1 MEALMVNI
9 TDPKV
14 DEMSFEDLKQ
24 ALKEEVARR
33 KVFQMEITNLKSL
46 LEQWKHGNKL
56 LWKDI
61 DEKNATIASLKQQV
75 DDLTNDANIGNA
87 EM

>member
-1 MEALMVNI
+1 MVEETNTQIASCNCAEELAAMEALNI

-33 KVFQMEITNLKSL
+33 KVFLMDITNLKSL
-46 LEQWKHGNKL
+46 LE
-56 LWKDI
+56 
-61 DEKNATIASLKQQV
+61 
-75 DDLTNDANIGNA
+75 
-87 EM
+87 

>member
-1 MEALMVNI
+1 MVEETNTQTASCNCAEELAAMEALMVNI

-33 KVFQMEITNLKSL
+33 KVFLMDITNLKSL
-46 LEQWKHGNKL
+46 LE
-56 LWKDI
+56 
-61 DEKNATIASLKQQV
+61 
-75 DDLTNDANIGNA
+75 
-87 EM
+87 

>member
-1 MEALMVNI
+1 MVEETNTQTASCNCAEELAAMEALMVNI

-33 KVFQMEITNLKSL
+33 KVFQMDITNLKSL
-46 LEQWKHGNKL
+46 LE
-56 LWKDI
+56 
-61 DEKNATIASLKQQV
+61 
-75 DDLTNDANIGNA
+75 
-87 EM
+87 

>member
-1 MEALMVNI
+1 MVEETNTQTASCNCAEELAAMEALMVNI

-46 LEQWKHGNKL
+46 LE
-56 LWKDI
+56 
-61 DEKNATIASLKQQV
+61 
-75 DDLTNDANIGNA
+75 
-87 EM
+87 